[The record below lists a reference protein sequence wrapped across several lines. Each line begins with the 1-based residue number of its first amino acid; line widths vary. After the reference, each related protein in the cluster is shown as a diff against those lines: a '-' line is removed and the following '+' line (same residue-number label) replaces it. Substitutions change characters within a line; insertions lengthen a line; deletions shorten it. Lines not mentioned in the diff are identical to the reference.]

1 MIGLDIDRDYVRVV
15 ELKESSEGTALTK
28 FGVARISLQSAA
40 ESIPQATARTIAEL
54 LKSSQI
60 EDKEVYTSISGPR
73 VQVRRIILPAMPRE
87 ELSEAVKWEAK
98 NFVPFPIENAVIDYH
113 LLKRETAKAAK
124 QELIVV
130 AVDGEAFKRQLD
142 IINGAGLKCLGIS
155 PISFAL
161 WELAKFNPEF
171 STEELKALVY
181 LGEGTSCLTLFKDHE
196 LLFTRELDFSAEN
209 ITRSLAAALDIK
221 AEEAEK
227 LISEH
232 GLPEEGEEIAGI
244 ESEKLRQAMFSIFGK
259 LQNEL
264 LSSLEYYRDQF
275 AEEKIAH
282 LFLAGPLADL
292 KNLKDYLTANFSIPI
307 EVADPLRN
315 LSIDPKLVREKLER
329 SAQQLALPI
338 GLALG
343 KSREINLLRVK
354 AHRMEKGLES
364 LKFLDYVQIPNS
376 AIVGTLAL
384 FLALIFG
391 LNFYLNFSIRQIKK
405 DLDTKSVK
413 LSQLVKLRDRKK
425 AFEDISRQ
433 EVDVKLLL
441 ARVNS
446 IMPKELSLSYLTFD
460 HAKKTVS
467 VGGESADPMT
477 AANFLKSIEE
487 SSFFTNAELIEIKK
501 VGDSTTFKVEFKL
514 R

>member
-15 ELKESSEGTALTK
+15 ELKEGGEGAALTK
-28 FGVARISLQSAA
+28 FGVARVSLQSAA
-40 ESIPQATARTIAEL
+40 ESISQALSRTISEL
-54 LKSSQI
+54 LKNSQI
-60 EDKEVYTSISGPR
+60 EDKEVFTSISGPR
-73 VQVRRIILPAMPRE
+73 VQVRRITLPAMPQE

-98 NFVPFPIENAVIDYH
+98 NFIPFPLENAVIDYY
-113 LLKRETAKAAK
+113 LLKRAAAKTAK

-142 IINGAGLKCLGIS
+142 TINGAGLKCLGIS
-155 PISFAL
+155 PSSFAL

-171 STEELKALVY
+171 ETEELKALVY

-196 LLFTRELDFSAEN
+196 LLFTRELDFSAESV
-209 ITRSLAAALDIK
+209 TRTLAAALEIQS
-221 AEEAEK
+221 EEAER
-227 LISEH
+227 LIAEH
-232 GLPEEGEEIAGI
+232 GVPKEGEEAA
-244 ESEKLRQAMFSIFGK
+244 EADSEKLRQAMFAVFGK

-264 LSSLEYYRDQF
+264 LSSLEYYREQF

-282 LFLAGPLADL
+282 LFLVGPIANV

-307 EVADPLRN
+307 EVVDPLRN
-315 LSIDPKLVREKLER
+315 LRLDPKLDQEALKEA
-329 SAQQLALPI
+329 AQQLALPI

-343 KSREINLLRVK
+343 KSREINLLKVK
-354 AHRMEKGLES
+354 ARKTEKALES

-391 LNFYLNFSIRQIKK
+391 LNFYLNFSIRRIKN
-405 DLDTKSVK
+405 DLDAKSVK
-413 LSQLVKLRDRKK
+413 LSQLVRLRDRKK

-446 IMPKELSLSYLTFD
+446 IMPKGLSLSYLTFD

-467 VGGESADPMT
+467 VGGESTDPKI
-477 AANFLKSIEE
+477 ASSFVKSIEE
-487 SSFFTNAELIEIKK
+487 SSFFKNTELIEIKK
-501 VGDSTTFKVEFKL
+501 VGESTTFKVEFKL